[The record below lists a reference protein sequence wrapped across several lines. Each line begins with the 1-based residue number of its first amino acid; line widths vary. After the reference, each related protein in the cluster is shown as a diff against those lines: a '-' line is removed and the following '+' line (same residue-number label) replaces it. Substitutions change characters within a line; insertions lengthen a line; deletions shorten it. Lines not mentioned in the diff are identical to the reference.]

1 MKALVCGGGGF
12 IGSHMVKRL
21 KDEGYYVIAADLKDS
36 PTYWDSVADE
46 YLKYDLTYRNVW
58 EALMNDNFDLDEI
71 YQFAADMGGLGFI
84 GTGENDFQIMNN
96 SALVNMQCARALYHC
111 YYINKSCNSR
121 RSVPKLFFSSSSCVY
136 PRKNQMDADAIV
148 INEESAYP
156 AECDNNYGWE
166 KLFAERVYQ
175 TLFERFGIEIRIARL
190 HNTYGP
196 YETYKGGR
204 EKAPAAS
211 CLKVLNAV
219 NGSPVDVWGTGK
231 QIRTFMYVDDCIEG
245 IRRLMNAPYY
255 GMPLNLGSTEKV
267 TADQLVSIAAV
278 IAGKQVEIN
287 HIPDDPT
294 KPMGV
299 PYRTSDNRKLID
311 HLGWS
316 PKTPIVTGL
325 RNMYMWIQEQER
337 YENETE

>member
-21 KDEGYYVIAADLKDS
+21 KDEGYYVIAADLKDK
-36 PTYWDSVADE
+36 PTYWDTCADE
-46 YLKYDLTYRNVW
+46 YKKVDLTYRNIW
-58 EALMNDNFDLDEI
+58 EWLINENFDLDEI

-84 GTGENDFQIMNN
+84 GTGENDFHIMNN
-96 SALVNMQCARALYHC
+96 SALVNMECARAIQNCFH
-111 YYINKSCNSR
+111 INESINSG

-136 PRKNQMDADAIV
+136 PRKNQMDPDAIV

-175 TLFERFGIEIRIARL
+175 SLHDNFGIEIRIARL

-211 CLKVLNAV
+211 CRKVINATDGGEV
-219 NGSPVDVWGTGK
+219 EVWGDGT
-231 QIRTFMYVDDCIEG
+231 QVRTFMYIDDCIEG

-255 GMPLNLGSTEKV
+255 GSPVNLGSTEKIS
-267 TADQLVSIAAV
+267 ADQLIRLAAQM
-278 IAGKQVEIN
+278 GDKQLTIK
-287 HIPDDPT
+287 HTGDDPL
-294 KPMGV
+294 KPAGV
-299 PYRTSDNRKLID
+299 PFRTSDNRKLME
-311 HLGWS
+311 HLGW
-316 PKTPIVTGL
+316 TPQIPIASGL
-325 RNMYMWIQEQER
+325 REMYLWIEKQER
-337 YENETE
+337 YEKSQ